1 MIQIYSKENTG
12 YSKNGDTVLFPI
24 SCRLLAKLNS
34 TWEMKLVHP
43 IDAEGRWKH
52 IEEEAVICAPTF
64 MGERQLFRIDKVD
77 KTDTE
82 ITATAYPV
90 FFDSADDCFLMD
102 TRPESKNGQQAL
114 GIMTT
119 GTKYSGES
127 DIATASTAYF
137 VRRNLMDCI
146 NGKDEPTFIQRW
158 GGEILYDNYKVI
170 INKRAGGDYGV
181 EVRYGK
187 NMDGLNYSLDMSEV
201 ITRIIPVA
209 YNGRMLSGSSPWV
222 DSPNIN
228 KYTKKY
234 IREMKF
240 DNVRL
245 REDME
250 NAEEDGLIICG
261 TLDALRKELIKQC
274 KEQYAAG
281 VDIPRITIELNMVD
295 LSRTEEYK
303 EYSIL
308 EKVGLGDTVHCRHS
322 ILDITTDARVI
333 ELEWDCIRNI
343 PSNMKLGEFEYDYF
357 SALTST
363 MDSFSSTLDSFAPTL
378 NSVKNILGPG
388 DTVMAEKVRGVLN
401 AINTQLKY
409 QKNIAQKQDVRAILF
424 EDLDPAS
431 PTYGAMALGTQGFQ
445 ISNKRT
451 QDGRDWEW
459 STAFT
464 AKGGYADVLIAG
476 LLADKTGR
484 SFWNLDTGEIQLT
497 GTLRQ
502 YASNGNKSVD
512 IQGNQVKIYDWEENG
527 EYVGSVG
534 ATRVRSEGKGGIS
547 LWCEDGKFVTIGRK
561 NPDTGKID
569 NIIHFDDSTPEKPPY
584 IVNTVS
590 GVLFGDLEGG
600 GIEVQNG
607 LIKNWSMKGVVSG
620 TIRLGEVG
628 GGSAEVDVT
637 HGLITGWRYI
647 NG

>member
-1 MIQIYSKENTG
+1 MIQIYSKQSIDFE
-12 YSKNGDTVLFPI
+12 KNGDAVLFPK
-24 SCRLLAKLNS
+24 SCELHAKLND
-34 TWEMKLVHP
+34 TWEVTMAHP
-43 IDAEGRWKH
+43 LDDEGRWKH
-52 IEEEAVICAPTF
+52 IKEEAVVCAPTF

-82 ITATAYPV
+82 VTVTAYPV

-102 TRPESKNGQQAL
+102 TRPERKNGQQAL
-114 GIMTT
+114 GIMTA

-158 GGEILYDNYKVI
+158 GGEILYDNHKVI

-187 NMDGLNYSLDMSEV
+187 NLDGISYSLDMSEV

-228 KYTKKY
+228 KYAKKY

-250 NAEEDGLIICG
+250 SAEEDGLIICD
-261 TLDALRKELIKQC
+261 TLDALRKELVKQC

-281 VDIPRITIELNMVD
+281 VDVPRITIELDMVD

-333 ELEWDCIRNI
+333 ELEWDCVRNI
-343 PSNMKLGEFEYDYF
+343 PSNMKLGELEYDYF
-357 SALTST
+357 SELT
-363 MDSFSSTLDSFAPTL
+363 STLDSFTSTL
-378 NSVKNILGPG
+378 SSVKNIMGPG
-388 DTVMAEKVRGVLN
+388 DTVMAEKVKGVLN
-401 AINTQLKY
+401 AINTQLRY
-409 QKNIAQKQDVRAILF
+409 QKNVAQKQDVRAILF

-431 PTYGAMALGTQGFQ
+431 PTYGAMSLGTQGFQ
-445 ISNKRT
+445 IANKRT
-451 QDGRDWEW
+451 QDGRDWQW
-459 STAFT
+459 ATAFT
-464 AKGGYADVLIAG
+464 AKGGYADVLITG
-476 LLADKTGR
+476 LLADKAGR
-484 SFWNLDTGEIQLT
+484 SFWNLDTGELQMT
-497 GTLRQ
+497 GTLKQ
-502 YASNGNKSVD
+502 YATNGRKSID
-512 IQGNQVKIYDWEENG
+512 IRNNEIKIYDWEEDG

-534 ATRVRSEGKGGIS
+534 ATRISSEGKGGIS
-547 LWCEDGKFVTIGRK
+547 LWCEDGKYITIGRK
-561 NPDTGKID
+561 NAITGKVE
-569 NIIHFDDSTPEKPPY
+569 NIIHFDDSTPEEPPY
-584 IVNTVS
+584 VVNTVS
-590 GVLFGDLEGG
+590 GNLFSGLEGG
-600 GIEVQNG
+600 GIKVQNG
-607 LIKNWSMKGVVSG
+607 LIKNWSMKGVLSG
-620 TIRLGEVG
+620 TITLGRRS
-628 GGSAEVDVT
+628 GSGWVEVDVT
-637 HGLITGWRYI
+637 QGLITDWRYI
-647 NG
+647 DG